1 MTKRQ
6 LQKIVKKLADLS
18 FKEGRILE
26 LQVTRSIKALK
37 SLPRSQ
43 AIASLGEYLKSIRR
57 MERQFTMY
65 IETAIPLPE
74 MTVKKMRKIVEKKNK
89 ITKVITNINPE
100 ILGGFKL
107 KVGDE
112 VWDESI
118 LGKIKQVKEAIRG

>member
-18 FKEGRILE
+18 FKDGRILE

-37 SLPRSQ
+37 SLPRFQ
-43 AIASLGEYLKSIRR
+43 AIASLGEYLKSIKR

-74 MTVKKMRKIVEKKNK
+74 MTVKKMRKIVEKKSR
-89 ITKVITNINPE
+89 ITRVVTNINPE

-107 KVGDE
+107 RVGDE
-112 VWDESI
+112 VWDETI
-118 LGKIKQVKEAIRG
+118 LGKIKQVKEVIHG